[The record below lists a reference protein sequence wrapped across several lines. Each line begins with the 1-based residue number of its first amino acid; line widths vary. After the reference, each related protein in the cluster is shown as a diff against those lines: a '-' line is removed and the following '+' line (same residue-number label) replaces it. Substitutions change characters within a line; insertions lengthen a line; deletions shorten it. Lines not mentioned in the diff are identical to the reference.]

1 MMSIKTILM
10 VITMRS
16 KNAWAWCKSWCKNKW
31 KQLKQLEFLDRLIII
46 FGVVSILVMFI
57 PWLSESIGYLLGTG
71 NKKET
76 ITFIGI
82 GIGGLVLWQR
92 SRSAKEQVDA
102 MVATTE
108 RQTKANEITE
118 TGHVQERLK
127 TSIEHLGDSEESIC
141 IGAAYELY
149 HLATD
154 REDYRETV
162 CRILCGHIRQKTQKE
177 NYQKQHANKPSE
189 EIQTCLNLLCGK
201 EKEHVFSSCQ
211 RNLTSSFL
219 KGANLKK
226 AQLEGANLD
235 GAQLQGSNLDGAQL
249 QGSNL
254 KGAQLQ
260 DAILARSQLQ
270 GSNLKGAQ
278 LQKANLWKAQLQKAN
293 LLRAQLQGSN
303 LKGAQLQKAN
313 LLGAQLQKA
322 NLLGAQLQK
331 AGLAR
336 AQLQGANLL
345 RAQLQEANLLG
356 AQLQGAIL
364 ARAQLQGASLWE
376 AQIQGA
382 VLVGAQ
388 LQGANLLGA
397 QLQGANLLGAQL
409 QGVSSLGAPLHLTF
423 QEWIR
428 KRIGQEHD
436 FTNVTFSGGLSAD
449 RAKEI
454 IASIPSGV
462 EAKKLESKLSEHIDQ
477 VPSNKLPENS
487 GAITGKYS
495 SEESEQW
502 IEEYNKAMEIL
513 TVPLKSGQTHS

>member
-10 VITMRS
+10 VIAMRS

-31 KQLKQLEFLDRLIII
+31 KQLKQLGFLDRLIII
-46 FGVVSILVMFI
+46 FGVAFTLVMFI
-57 PWLSESIGYLLGTG
+57 PWVSELIGWLLGTG

-76 ITFIGI
+76 LTFIGI
-82 GIGGLVLWQR
+82 GIGGLVLWQKAQ
-92 SRSAKEQVDA
+92 SAKEQVDA

-108 RQTKANEITE
+108 RQAKANEITE

-127 TSIEHLGDSEESIC
+127 NSIEHLGDSEESIC

-162 CRILCGHIRQKTQKE
+162 CRILCGHIRQRTQKE
-177 NYQKQHANKPSE
+177 NYQEQHTNKPSE

-201 EKEHVFSSCQ
+201 EKEHVFNSCQ

-226 AQLEGANLD
+226 AQLEGADLD
-235 GAQLQGSNLDGAQL
+235 GAQLQGSNLEEAQL

-260 DAILARSQLQ
+260 GSNLEGAQLQ
-270 GSNLKGAQ
+270 GSNLKGAH
-278 LQKANLWKAQLQKAN
+278 LQKAKLWKAQLQKAN
-293 LLRAQLQGSN
+293 LLRAQLQKAN
-303 LKGAQLQKAN
+303 LLRAQLQKAN

-322 NLLGAQLQK
+322 NLLGAQMQE

-336 AQLQGANLL
+336 AQLQGSNLL
-345 RAQLQEANLLG
+345 RAQLQGSNLLR

-364 ARAQLQGASLWE
+364 ARAHLQGSNL
-376 AQIQGA
+376 
-382 VLVGAQ
+382 LRAQ

-397 QLQGANLLGAQL
+397 QLQGANLLEAQL
-409 QGVSSLGAPLHLTF
+409 QGVSSLGAPPHLTF

-428 KRIGQEHD
+428 KRIGQDHD
-436 FTNVTFSGGLSAD
+436 FTDVVFSGGLSAD

-462 EAKKLESKLSEHIDQ
+462 EARKLESELSEHIDQ

-487 GAITGKYS
+487 GTVTGKYS
-495 SEESEQW
+495 AEKAQQW

-513 TVPLKSGQTHS
+513 TVPLKSSQTHS